1 MACLWALSLL
11 LNSIA
16 EAGIIISLAIIGLV
30 IFLAV
35 RGNELAAKNYLKKG
49 WEIYNADS
57 NTLTVLRKRWKIN
70 AVQYNLKWV
79 LWPLWN
85 QVFGRVFYAL

>member
-16 EAGIIISLAIIGLV
+16 EAGIIIFLAIIGLV

-57 NTLTVLRKRWKIN
+57 NTLTV
-70 AVQYNLKWV
+70 
-79 LWPLWN
+79 
-85 QVFGRVFYAL
+85 GG